1 MSKGNTIEVRK
12 EEALNHDNLK
22 QFLFE
27 NELINDIKNELQIRR
42 FAGGLSNLTYL
53 LRIEKK
59 EYVLRRP
66 PFGAVKRGHDM
77 GREFKVLSKLHSE
90 FNKIPRVHVLA
101 KDESIIGS
109 SFYIMDKAEGIIL
122 NLPEAKKRNIK
133 KNEFKTI
140 SNTWLNTFI
149 QLHQVDYKAA
159 ELEDL
164 GKPTGYVERQISN
177 WTKQYDNAKTDT
189 IPESEYVIKWLQSNQ
204 PREYSHSLIHNDF
217 KYDNVMFKNDSWN
230 EIGTI
235 LDWEMCTLGDP
246 LMDLGTSLSY
256 WVTESDLDP
265 LKKGLASPTMLKG
278 NPKRLDIVE
287 MYSEK
292 SGKTINNL
300 VFYYVYGLFK
310 LAVIVQQIFYRY
322 HQGHTTDK
330 RFANLNQHTKLL
342 FAIAKQAIQKNK
354 IDNLF

>member
-1 MSKGNTIEVRK
+1 MSNGNTVEVRK

-22 QFLFE
+22 QFLYE
-27 NELINDIKNELQIRR
+27 NELMNDLKSELQIRR

-53 LRIEKK
+53 LKIENK

-77 GREFKVLSKLHSE
+77 GREFKVLSNLRSE
-90 FNKIPRVHVLA
+90 YDKIPHVHILS

-122 NLPEAKKRNIK
+122 TLPEAKKRNIK
-133 KNEFKTI
+133 AGDFKTI
-140 SNTWLNTFI
+140 SNTWLDTFI
-149 QLHQVDYKAA
+149 QLHEVDYKAA
-159 ELEDL
+159 GLADL
-164 GKPTGYVERQISN
+164 GKPDGYVERQISN
-177 WTKQYDNAKTDT
+177 WAKQYEHAKTDI
-189 IPESEYVIKWLQSNQ
+189 IPESDQVIKWLSSNQ
-204 PREYSHSLIHNDF
+204 PTEYSHSLIHNDF
-217 KYDNVMFKNDSWN
+217 KYDNVMFKNDSWI

-256 WVTESDLDP
+256 WITESDLDP

-278 NPKRLDIVE
+278 NPNRVDIVE

-292 SGKTINNL
+292 SGKSINNL

-310 LAVIVQQIFYRY
+310 LAVIVQQIYFRY
-322 HQGHTTDK
+322 HRGHTTDK
-330 RFANLNQHTKLL
+330 RFAYLNQHTKLL
-342 FAIAKQAIQKNK
+342 FTIANQAIQKNK